1 MILIKRTCEICLAGV
16 VVCYCCNGA
25 GWHDMDSW
33 AWILLGNRLH
43 LPQVLRVGT
52 VPTQLVAKRSTGAG
66 IGQGDYSSLAEGDEI
81 ETSLMGQ

>member
-1 MILIKRTCEICLAGV
+1 MDTILG
-16 VVCYCCNGA
+16 
-25 GWHDMDSW
+25 D
-33 AWILLGNRLH
+33 RLH

>member
-1 MILIKRTCEICLAGV
+1 
-16 VVCYCCNGA
+16 
-25 GWHDMDSW
+25 MDSW

-52 VPTQLVAKRSTGAG
+52 VPTQLVAKRFLRELASIAV
-66 IGQGDYSSLAEGDEI
+66 IVSSLAEGDEI